1 MKSTVLTNELVLSA
15 LSKDSENVLLRHL
28 HSFGN
33 NDLEALMSDYTEQS
47 VLITH
52 DKTYNGRNEIKTFFK
67 ELMTHFP
74 KEDSNFKLEKLVVN
88 DELGFIVWQASTPS
102 LQVSLGTDTFLI
114 KGGKIYQQTFAGQM
128 KFLN

>member
-114 KGGKIYQQTFAGQM
+114 KRGKIYQQTFAGQM

>member
-47 VLITH
+47 VLITY
-52 DKTYNGRNEIKTFFK
+52 DKTYNGRDEIKTFFK

>member
-52 DKTYNGRNEIKTFFK
+52 DKTYNGRDEIKTFFK

>member
-47 VLITH
+47 VLITY
-52 DKTYNGRNEIKTFFK
+52 DQTYNGRDEIKTFFK
-67 ELMTHFP
+67 ELMSHFP

>member
-1 MKSTVLTNELVLSA
+1 MKSTVLSNEQVLSA

-52 DKTYNGRNEIKTFFK
+52 DKTYNGPEEIKTFFT

-74 KEDSNFKLEKLVVN
+74 KEDSNFRLEKLVVN

-114 KGGKIYQQTFAGQM
+114 KRGKIYQQTFAGQM

>member
-52 DKTYNGRNEIKTFFK
+52 DKTYNGRDEIKTFFK

-114 KGGKIYQQTFAGQM
+114 KRGKIYQQTFAGQM